1 MNAAASWRRP
11 SPRMRSRRRRAT
23 AILGVPLL
31 VVLAS
36 FAWLLVGGLDSFGHT
51 ADGVTPTDIESRTT
65 VVVPAGWQVAG
76 TRLGKDTVN
85 VSTPDGVLTTT
96 LRLVPVEPVVGYTEA
111 WDVAPSLSRSE
122 TLASGLTVVHGL
134 DDRRFVA
141 AVGGEGA
148 AVLVDAQ
155 AVQDL
160 SSYLPA
166 LAELLEGIRLS

>member
-65 VVVPAGWQVAG
+65 VVVPAGWQVALADAPRQDCLAYVEQNW
-76 TRLGKDTVN
+76 TDMRPASLIRAMQDKTSQDK
-85 VSTPDGVLTTT
+85 T
-96 LRLVPVEPVVGYTEA
+96 LQEQ
-111 WDVAPSLSRSE
+111 
-122 TLASGLTVVHGL
+122 
-134 DDRRFVA
+134 
-141 AVGGEGA
+141 
-148 AVLVDAQ
+148 Q
-155 AVQDL
+155 A
-160 SSYLPA
+160 
-166 LAELLEGIRLS
+166 

>member
-1 MNAAASWRRP
+1 M
-11 SPRMRSRRRRAT
+11 
-23 AILGVPLL
+23 
-31 VVLAS
+31 
-36 FAWLLVGGLDSFGHT
+36 
-51 ADGVTPTDIESRTT
+51 
-65 VVVPAGWQVAG
+65 AG

-85 VSTPDGVLTTT
+85 VSTPDGVLTAT